1 MKKYFINALIILGFL
16 FSIFLSDYLI
26 LGIGKINKVNHEENV
41 SFVNTLK
48 DENKLLKKE
57 VDRLR
62 LLNDLDKYTDYNIL
76 KSEILLRDV
85 YNFHETITIKYGQ
98 DKSLKKG
105 MAIVSE
111 NGLVGVISKVN
122 KKTSIVKLLTATD
135 SNISI
140 QIAENYGALN
150 AYDKNSQRLI
160 ANNFNNY
167 EVIMKDEEV
176 YSSGL
181 GLIPEG
187 IYIGKVEYVKNTK
200 EDIDQEVKIKSDV
213 DFANLKY
220 IGIIKGIK
228 EV

>member
-228 EV
+228 